1 MKTEYTLQ
9 DRISLIKYQIKR
21 AVKMEDY
28 RTAAALKNNLEELK
42 NQNEEIHCQS

>member
-21 AVKMEDY
+21 AVKIEEY
-28 RTAAALKNNLEELK
+28 RTAAALKNNLEDLK
-42 NQNEEIHCQS
+42 CQNEEVQCQN